1 MAKKIIA
8 VFVMCIVVMA
18 SLQFGNATNE
28 EEVKKYEA
36 KFDVKYV
43 SCYENCMRVCLARLG
58 GRGYCQV
65 KCDEDC
71 EEKEV
76 ADKLNIPLH

>member
-1 MAKKIIA
+1 MAKKIVA
-8 VFVMCIVVMA
+8 VFFMCIVVMA

-28 EEVKKYEA
+28 EVKKYEA
-36 KFDVKYV
+36 KYEAKYV
-43 SCYENCMRVCLARLG
+43 SCYENCLRICLARLS
-58 GRGYCQV
+58 GRGYCEV

-76 ADKLNIPLH
+76 AEKLHIQIKH